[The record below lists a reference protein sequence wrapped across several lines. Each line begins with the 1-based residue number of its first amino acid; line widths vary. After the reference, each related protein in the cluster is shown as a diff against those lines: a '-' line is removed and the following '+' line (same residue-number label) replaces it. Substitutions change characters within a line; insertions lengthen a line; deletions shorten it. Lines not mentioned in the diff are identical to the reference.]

1 MARVKLVEKEEAPPL
16 VKELY
21 EKNMDR
27 NGRVLNLWKAMGNLP
42 YIGLNYQ
49 RMGNSI
55 LKGEGLSPALREL
68 AIVRVGNLARCPYE
82 VTAHSSIA
90 LRAGVSQEKLD
101 RIGRWKE
108 APEFTYVERA
118 VLKYADEVAVNV
130 QVEDETFGA
139 LKKFLTD
146 QNIVELT
153 AAIGYYGMTCRILEA
168 LKIDM
173 EMS

>member
-1 MARVKLVEKEEAPPL
+1 MARVSLVEYDQATQM

-21 EKNMDR
+21 DKNKDK

-55 LKGEGLSPALREL
+55 LRGEGLNPALREL
-68 AIVRVGNLARCPYE
+68 AILRVGDLAKSAYE
-82 VTAHSSIA
+82 FKAHTAIG
-90 LRAGVSQEKLD
+90 LRSGLSQKKIDE
-101 RIGRWKE
+101 IHRWKE
-108 APEFTYVERA
+108 SAEFTDIERA
-118 VLKYADEVAVNV
+118 VLAFTDEVAVNV
-130 QVEDETFGA
+130 QVKDETFGN
-139 LKKFLTD
+139 LKKHLSD
-146 QNIVELT
+146 QNVVELT

-173 EMS
+173 ETT

>member
-1 MARVKLVEKEEAPPL
+1 MARVSLVEYDQAPPM

-21 EKNMDR
+21 DKNTDK
-27 NGRVLNLWKAMGNLP
+27 NGRILNLWKAMGNLP

-55 LKGEGLSPALREL
+55 LRGEGLNPALREL
-68 AIVRVGNLARCPYE
+68 AILRVGDLARSAYE
-82 VTAHSSIA
+82 FTAHTAIG
-90 LRAGVSQEKLD
+90 LRAGLSLKKINE
-101 RIGRWKE
+101 IHSWKISK
-108 APEFTYVERA
+108 EFTDAERA
-118 VLKYADEVAVNV
+118 VLAYTDEVAVTI
-130 QVEDETFGA
+130 QVKDETFNN
-139 LKKFLTD
+139 LKKHLTD

-173 EMS
+173 EAT